1 MRHLSDVAVD
11 KPIALVAT
19 FCDVHMAGPISE
31 VIAGSA
37 R

>member
-11 KPIALVAT
+11 KPIARVAT
-19 FCDVHMAGPISE
+19 FCDVHIAGPISE
-31 VIAGSA
+31 VTVGSA